1 MAEANWQSITLR
13 TTEDWVPW
21 YAVLKQ
27 QATMWNVWQYIDPQ
41 ASFLLLAQPPVPPTC
56 PTYTDIK
63 PDARHIMQLES
74 HELTA
79 YNMLTREY
87 DR

>member
-1 MAEANWQSITLR
+1 MTKANWQSITLR

-21 YAVLKQ
+21 YAVLKL
-27 QATMWNVWQYIDPQ
+27 QATMWNVWEYIDPQ
-41 ASFLLLAQPPVPPTC
+41 ASTLSLRLPPTLPIY

-63 PDARHIMQLES
+63 LDASYIIELNNQ
-74 HELTA
+74 ELTA
-79 YNMLTREY
+79 YNMLTRDY